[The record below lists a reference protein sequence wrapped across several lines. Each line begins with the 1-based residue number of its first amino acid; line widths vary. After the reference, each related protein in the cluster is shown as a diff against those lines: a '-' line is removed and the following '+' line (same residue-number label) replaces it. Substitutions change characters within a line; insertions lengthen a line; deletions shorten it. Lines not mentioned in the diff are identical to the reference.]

1 MPVQPPRGATTIRRH
16 LESLPVVARQDTV
29 SYRGTKFI
37 RQHRAGVA
45 VVLVAVAVVGCL
57 IAALWQARKARAER
71 DVAERTNAFLQDMLG
86 ASGPDARGIAVKFS
100 DLLDEASSRAKTKLA
115 DQPAVM
121 AGVLMTTGRGYI
133 NLGQSDK
140 AEADLRAA
148 LELSLKANGELHST
162 TAATMGWLGLAL
174 ANRDKYAEGEKISRK
189 AVELQRKLHPAGDK
203 DLGVALYALGL
214 NLSNKR
220 EPKAAQA
227 FLQEASEL
235 IKKHFGETHHFYTTS
250 LITLAVAHE
259 RAGEVDAAESIV
271 RQAIA
276 MAGRVESRHRPVLAQ
291 AQTFLAF
298 LLANK
303 GAYVEAETLLQRS
316 ETIYREAYGGDA
328 NDSVGAVKADLGSL
342 YLLKGD
348 YERAETESRK
358 ALDLLRK
365 YLGPEHA
372 VTARAATALGL
383 TLTRKGRADEGEP
396 YLREALAIRT
406 KAVPLDSFLI
416 PYTESALGECLTA
429 QQRYAEAE
437 PLLTDG
443 YTGLIWKLG
452 EKDVRTVEARQRLAR
467 LYDAWGKPDQAL
479 LFR

>member
-1 MPVQPPRGATTIRRH
+1 M
-16 LESLPVVARQDTV
+16 SLAA
-29 SYRGTKFI
+29 F
-37 RQHRAGVA
+37 ALLA
-45 VVLVAVAVVGCL
+45 AVGCL
-57 IAALWQARKARAER
+57 IAAVWEARQARSQR
-71 DVAERTNAFLQDMLG
+71 DVAQRINTFLQGMLG
-86 ASGPDARGIAVKFS
+86 GGEPEAKDIGVKFS
-100 DLLDEASSRAKTKLA
+100 DLLDEASTRAKAELA
-115 DQPAVM
+115 DEPAVM
-121 AGVLMTTGRGYI
+121 AGVLLALGRSYLS
-133 NLGQSDK
+133 LGQPEK

-148 LELSLKANGELHST
+148 LEASLKANGELHPT
-162 TAATMGWLGLAL
+162 TAATMGWLGLVL
-174 ANRDKYAEGEKISRK
+174 ANRNKPAEGEQISRK
-189 AVELQRKLHPAGDK
+189 AVLLQRKLHPKGSK
-203 DLGVALYALGL
+203 DLGVALYAMGL

-227 FLQEASEL
+227 FLEEASDL
-235 IKKHFGETHHFYTTS
+235 IKKHFGETDHFYATS

-276 MAGRVESRHRPVLAQ
+276 MAGRVESRHRAVLAQ

-316 ETIYREAYGGDA
+316 ETIYREINGGDG
-328 NDSVGAVKADLGSL
+328 NDSVGAVKADLGAL

-348 YERAETESRK
+348 YERAEAEARS

-372 VTARAATALGL
+372 VTARAAAALGL
-383 TLTRKGRADEGEP
+383 TLTRKGSAAEGEP

-416 PYTESALGECLTA
+416 PYTESALGECLIA

-452 EKDVRTVEARQRLAR
+452 EKDVRTVEARQRLVK
-467 LYDAWGKPDQAL
+467 LYDAWGKPDQAV

>member
-1 MPVQPPRGATTIRRH
+1 MIPPAKFVRRNRIGV
-16 LESLPVVARQDTV
+16 SVA
-29 SYRGTKFI
+29 
-37 RQHRAGVA
+37 ALA
-45 VVLVAVAVVGCL
+45 LLAVVGCL
-57 IAALWQARKARAER
+57 VAALWEARQARTQR
-71 DVAERTNAFLQDMLG
+71 DVAQRINTFLQDMIGGVEPEAKDIG
-86 ASGPDARGIAVKFS
+86 AKFS
-100 DLLDEASSRAKTKLA
+100 DLLNEASIRAKAELA
-115 DQPAVM
+115 TEPAVM
-121 AGVLMTTGRGYI
+121 AGVLLALGRTYLS
-133 NLGQSDK
+133 LGQDEP
-140 AEADLRAA
+140 AEANLRAA
-148 LELSLKANGELHST
+148 LEASSNGELHST
-162 TAATMGWLGLAL
+162 TATTMGWLGLAL

-189 AVELQRKLHPAGDK
+189 AVELQRKLHPGGDK

-220 EPKAAQA
+220 EPKAAQP
-227 FLQEASEL
+227 FLQEASDL
-235 IKKHFGETHHFYTTS
+235 IRKHFGETHHFYTTS

-276 MAGRVESRHRPVLAQ
+276 LAGQVESRHRTVLAQ

-303 GAYVEAETLLQRS
+303 GAYVEAETLLQGS
-316 ETIYREAYGGDA
+316 ETIYREAYGGDT

-372 VTARAATALGL
+372 VSARAAATLGL
-383 TLTRKGRADEGEP
+383 TLTREGRAAEGEP

-406 KAVPLDSFLI
+406 KAVPLDSYLI
-416 PYTESALGECLTA
+416 PFTESALGECLTA
-429 QQRYAEAE
+429 QKRYAEAE